1 MTKILLIEDT
11 DSLREI
17 ILKLLEC
24 LDYQAMGA
32 ENGKVGLQ
40 LAQEHLPD
48 IILCDIMMPEM
59 DGYEVLTA
67 LRQKPETA
75 IIPFIFLSAKA
86 DKSDIRQGMNL
97 GADDYLTKP
106 FTTEELNEAIAVR
119 LEKQAARK
127 QTEEKL
133 RESETKFR
141 LLAQREEL
149 LNHLAKQIRNSLD
162 LNTILNTVV
171 NEIRNLLEIHWCG
184 FLWYRTDVEHP
195 YFELIHE
202 ARDPALESITNCNF
216 WDWIQL
222 LEITVLKHQI
232 LQLDNISIAPDI
244 DEKSRDFLT
253 NLGVTSLLAISIKTN
268 SQRVGVVICEH
279 FTTPRAWNINEVEL
293 LRAVADQLAIGIDQ
307 GELYTQSRFAATRAQ
322 IQAQQLEQALSKI
335 QQTQS
340 QLIQTEKM
348 SSLGQLVAGVAH
360 EINNPVNFIHGN
372 VGYMRD
378 YIQNLLQLLH
388 LYQENDRDPS
398 PEIQDLVQSID
409 LEFLIDDLPKVL
421 SSMEMGTN
429 RIQEIV
435 RSLRNFSRL
444 DEAEMKKVDIH
455 QGIDSTLLILQS
467 RLKTPRN
474 RSGIEI
480 IKDYGNL
487 PLVECYPGQLNQVFM
502 NILNNA
508 IDAQEDDNSQTS
520 AEDLQKPPST
530 ITIRTRL
537 LEIDSITVEIIDNG
551 PGMPE
556 EVRHRIFDPFFT
568 TKPVGKGTGFGLSIS
583 YQIIVDK
590 HRGTLDCLSEIG
602 EGTEF
607 RIKIPIGHGNL

>member
-11 DSLREI
+11 DSLRELI
-17 ILKLLEC
+17 IKTLEC
-24 LDYQAMGA
+24 FDYEAIGA

-40 LAQEHLPD
+40 LAEAHLPD
-48 IILCDIMMPEM
+48 LILCDIMMPEM
-59 DGYEVLTA
+59 DGYEVLTT

-106 FTTEELNEAIAVR
+106 FTAEELKEVIAVR

-127 QTEEKL
+127 QAEEKL

-149 LNHLAKQIRNSLD
+149 LNHLAKQIRHSLD

-171 NEIRNLLEIHWCG
+171 NEIRNLFEIHWCG
-184 FLWYRTDVEHP
+184 FLWYRTDVENP

-202 ARDPALESITNCNF
+202 ARDPSLESITNCNF
-216 WDWIQL
+216 WDGLPL

-244 DEKSRDFLT
+244 DEKSRVFLT
-253 NLGVTSLLAISIKTN
+253 HLGVTSLLAISIKTN

-279 FTTPRAWNINEVEL
+279 FTIPRKWNINEVEL

-335 QQTQS
+335 QQTQA

-372 VGYMRD
+372 VDYMKD

-388 LYQENDRDPS
+388 LYQENHPEPS
-398 PEIQDLVQSID
+398 PQIKELAESID
-409 LEFLIDDLPKVL
+409 LGFLVNDLPKVF
-421 SSMEMGTN
+421 SSMKMGTN
-429 RIQEIV
+429 RIREIV

-455 QGIDSTLLILQS
+455 QGIDSTLLILHS
-467 RLKTPRN
+467 RLKNNPDT
-474 RSGIEI
+474 SGIEI
-480 IKDYGNL
+480 IKDYGDL

-508 IDAQEDDNSQTS
+508 IDAQEDYNTQIS
-520 AEDLQKPPST
+520 AEDLQRPPHT

-537 LEIDSITVEIIDNG
+537 SEIDSVTVEIIDNG
-551 PGMPE
+551 PGMAE
-556 EVRHRIFDPFFT
+556 DVRTRIFDPFFT
-568 TKPVGKGTGFGLSIS
+568 TKPVGKGTGLGLSIS

-602 EGTEF
+602 AGTRF
-607 RIKIPIGHGNL
+607 RITIPICHGN

>member
-11 DSLREI
+11 DSLREL
-17 ILKLLEC
+17 ILKILEC
-24 LDYQAMGA
+24 FDYQAIA
-32 ENGKVGLQ
+32 AANGKVGVQ
-40 LAQEHLPD
+40 LAEEHLPD

-67 LRQKPETA
+67 LRQNPATA

-106 FTTEELNEAIAVR
+106 FTTEELKEAIAVR

-149 LNHLAKQIRNSLD
+149 LNHLAKQIRHSLD

-184 FLWYRTDVEHP
+184 FLWYRTDVENP

-216 WDWIQL
+216 WDWLPL
-222 LEITVLKHQI
+222 LETTVLKHQI

-244 DEKSRDFLT
+244 DEKSRDFFT
-253 NLGVTSLLAISIKTN
+253 HLGVTSLLAISIKTN

-279 FTTPRAWNINEVEL
+279 FTNPREWNINEVEL
-293 LRAVADQLAIGIDQ
+293 LRAVADQLGIGIDQ

-335 QQTQS
+335 QQAQA

-388 LYQENDRDPS
+388 LYQEDDHDPS
-398 PEIQDLVQSID
+398 PQIQELVQSID

-455 QGIDSTLLILQS
+455 QGIDSTLLILHS
-467 RLKTPRN
+467 RLKNNGTRPV
-474 RSGIEI
+474 IEI

-508 IDAQEDDNSQTS
+508 IDAQEDYNTQRS
-520 AEDLQKPPST
+520 AADLQKQPST

-537 LEIDSITVEIIDNG
+537 SEIDCVTVEIIDNG

-556 EVRHRIFDPFFT
+556 EVRNRIFDPFFT
-568 TKPVGKGTGFGLSIS
+568 TKPVGKGTGLGLSIS

-607 RIKIPIGHGNL
+607 RIKIPI

>member
-11 DSLREI
+11 DSLRELI
-17 ILKLLEC
+17 IKILEC
-24 LDYQAMGA
+24 FDYQAIA
-32 ENGKVGLQ
+32 AANGKVGVQ
-40 LAQEHLPD
+40 LAEEHLPD

-106 FTTEELNEAIAVR
+106 FTTEELKEAIAVR

-149 LNHLAKQIRNSLD
+149 LNHLAKQIRHSLD

-184 FLWYRTDVEHP
+184 FLWYRTDVENP

-216 WDWIQL
+216 WDWLPL
-222 LEITVLKHQI
+222 LETTVLKHQI

-244 DEKSRDFLT
+244 DEKSRDFFT
-253 NLGVTSLLAISIKTN
+253 HLGVTSLLAISIKTN

-279 FTTPRAWNINEVEL
+279 FTNPREWNINEVEL
-293 LRAVADQLAIGIDQ
+293 LRAVADQLGIGIDQ

-335 QQTQS
+335 QQAQA

-388 LYQENDRDPS
+388 LYQEDDHDPS
-398 PEIQDLVQSID
+398 PQIQELVQSID

-455 QGIDSTLLILQS
+455 QGIDSTLLILHS
-467 RLKTPRN
+467 RLKNNGTRPV
-474 RSGIEI
+474 IEI

-508 IDAQEDDNSQTS
+508 IDAQEDYNTQRS
-520 AEDLQKPPST
+520 AADLQKQPST

-537 LEIDSITVEIIDNG
+537 SEIDCVTVEIIDNG

-556 EVRHRIFDPFFT
+556 EVRNRIFDPFFT
-568 TKPVGKGTGFGLSIS
+568 TKPVGKGTGLGLSIS

-607 RIKIPIGHGNL
+607 RIKIPI

>member
-11 DSLREI
+11 DSLRELI
-17 ILKLLEC
+17 IKILEC
-24 LDYQAMGA
+24 LDYQAMAA

-40 LAQEHLPD
+40 LAEEHLPD

-106 FTTEELNEAIAVR
+106 FTTEELKEAIAVR

-149 LNHLAKQIRNSLD
+149 LNHLAKQIRHSLD

-184 FLWYRTDVEHP
+184 FLWYRTDVENP

-216 WDWIQL
+216 WDWLPL
-222 LEITVLKHQI
+222 LETTVLKHQI

-253 NLGVTSLLAISIKTN
+253 HLGVTSLLAISIKTN

-307 GELYTQSRFAATRAQ
+307 GEIYTQSRFAATRAQ

-335 QQTQS
+335 QQAQA

-388 LYQENDRDPS
+388 LYQEDDHDPS
-398 PEIQDLVQSID
+398 PQIQELVQSID

-455 QGIDSTLLILQS
+455 QGIDSTLLILHS
-467 RLKTPRN
+467 RLKNNGTRPV
-474 RSGIEI
+474 IEI

-508 IDAQEDDNSQTS
+508 IDAQEDYNTQRS
-520 AEDLQKPPST
+520 AEDLQKQPST

-537 LEIDSITVEIIDNG
+537 SEIDCVTVEIIDNG

-556 EVRHRIFDPFFT
+556 EVRNRIFDPFFT
-568 TKPVGKGTGFGLSIS
+568 TKPVGKGTGLGLSIS

-607 RIKIPIGHGNL
+607 RIKIPI

>member
-1 MTKILLIEDT
+1 MTKILIIEDT
-11 DSLREI
+11 DSLRGLI
-17 ILKLLEC
+17 FKLLEC
-24 LDYQAMGA
+24 FDYQAIAA

-40 LAQEHLPD
+40 LAEAHLPD
-48 IILCDIMMPEM
+48 LILCDIMMPEM
-59 DGYEVLTA
+59 DGYEVLTT

-106 FTTEELNEAIAVR
+106 FTAEELKEVIAVR

-127 QTEEKL
+127 HAEEKL

-171 NEIRNLLEIHWCG
+171 NEIRNFLEIHWCG
-184 FLWYRTDVEHP
+184 FLWYRTDVENP

-202 ARDPALESITNCNF
+202 ARDPALETITNCNF
-216 WDWIQL
+216 WDWIPL
-222 LEITVLKHQI
+222 LEITVLKHH
-232 LQLDNISIAPDI
+232 LLELDNISIAPDI
-244 DEKSRDFLT
+244 DEKSRGVLT
-253 NLGVTSLLAISIKTN
+253 HLGVTSLLAISIKTN

-279 FTTPRAWNINEVEL
+279 FTIPREWNINEVEL

-335 QQTQS
+335 QQTQA

-372 VGYMRD
+372 VDYMKD

-388 LYQENDRDPS
+388 LYQENHPDPS
-398 PEIQDLVQSID
+398 PQIKELAESID
-409 LEFLIDDLPKVL
+409 LGFLIDDLPKVF
-421 SSMEMGTN
+421 SSIKMGTN
-429 RIQEIV
+429 RIREIV

-467 RLKTPRN
+467 RFQTKDDHR
-474 RSGIEI
+474 GIEI

-502 NILNNA
+502 NVLNNA
-508 IDAQEDDNSQTS
+508 IDAQEDYNTQIS
-520 AEDLQKPPST
+520 AEELQRPPSA

-537 LEIDSITVEIIDNG
+537 SEIDSVTVEIIDNG
-551 PGMPE
+551 PGMAE
-556 EVRHRIFDPFFT
+556 DVRTRIFDPFFT
-568 TKPVGKGTGFGLSIS
+568 TKPVGKGTGLGLSIS

-590 HRGTLDCLSEIG
+590 HRGTLDCLSKIG
-602 EGTEF
+602 AGTQF
-607 RIKIPIGHGNL
+607 RITIPIWHGN

>member
-11 DSLREI
+11 DSLRELI
-17 ILKLLEC
+17 IKILEC
-24 LDYQAMGA
+24 FDYEAIAA
-32 ENGKVGLQ
+32 ENGKVGVQ
-40 LAQEHLPD
+40 LAEEHLPD

-67 LRQKPETA
+67 LREKPETA

-106 FTTEELNEAIAVR
+106 FTTEELKEAIAVR

-141 LLAQREEL
+141 QLAQREEL

-162 LNTILNTVV
+162 LNTILHTVV

-184 FLWYRTDVEHP
+184 FLWYRTDVENP
-195 YFELIHE
+195 YFELIHD

-216 WDWIQL
+216 WDWVTL
-222 LEITVLKHQI
+222 LETTVLKHQI

-253 NLGVTSLLAISIKTN
+253 HLGVTSLLAISIKTN

-293 LRAVADQLAIGIDQ
+293 LRAVADQLGIGIDQ

-372 VGYMRD
+372 VDYMKD

-388 LYQENDRDPS
+388 LYQENDHDPS
-398 PEIQDLVQSID
+398 PEIKALAESID
-409 LEFLIDDLPKVL
+409 LGFLIDDLPKVL
-421 SSMEMGTN
+421 SSMKMGTN
-429 RIQEIV
+429 RIREIV

-455 QGIDSTLLILQS
+455 QGIDSTLLILES
-467 RLKTPRN
+467 RLKTQGDHR
-474 RSGIEI
+474 GIEI
-480 IKDYGNL
+480 IKDYANL

-508 IDAQEDDNSQTS
+508 IDALEDYNTQIYG
-520 AEDLQKPPST
+520 ENLQMSPST
-530 ITIRTRL
+530 IMIRTRL
-537 LEIDSITVEIIDNG
+537 WEIDNVTVEIIDNG
-551 PGMPE
+551 PGMAE
-556 EVRHRIFDPFFT
+556 DVRKRIFDPFFT
-568 TKPVGKGTGFGLSIS
+568 TKPVGKGTGLGLSIS

-590 HRGTLDCLSEIG
+590 HRGNLDCFSEIG
-602 EGTEF
+602 AGTQF
-607 RIKIPIGHGNL
+607 RITIPI